1 MEKKDRKLQIY
12 TLVLKDDA
20 EDSGVNYVALVDE
33 PAIEQN
39 WFAFAKDS
47 EFKFAV
53 MDEERKIITGPL
65 MIADLPIYR
74 RSEKMGEFYVIFD
87 KGQIE
92 LMVQKFFKMGY
103 QSNVNEQHDPSKLV
117 DGVTMFESFIVDE
130 QRGIL
135 PPKGFEKATQ
145 GSWFG
150 SYKVDNEAIWAKVKD
165 GSFMG
170 FSVEGMFDLVP
181 QKPTLE
187 SEIISIIESIQE

>member
-1 MEKKDRKLQIY
+1 MEKKDRKLPIY

-39 WFAFAKDS
+39 WFAFSK
-47 EFKFAV
+47 EQQFKFAV

-117 DGVTMFESFIVDE
+117 DGVTMFESFIVDS
-130 QRGIL
+130 QRGIKA
-135 PPKGFEKATQ
+135 PTGFENITE

-150 SYKVDNEAIWAKVKD
+150 SYKVDNPEIWAKVKD

-187 SEIISIIESIQE
+187 SEIISIIDSIQE